1 MIELG
6 FGATFAGMLPLRC
19 CSSHEGGL
27 GRLQADLKQFRELQ
41 ATRRAEEKHNAEAAA
56 KHTAET
62 AATPQ
67 PEPVAPT
74 KTLTAAPVPPTT
86 QASESTP
93 LSPENGFVFSGLP
106 TEAEIRAILEATPPG
121 LMRND
126 TANITAG
133 M

>member
-1 MIELG
+1 M
-6 FGATFAGMLPLRC
+6 LRC
-19 CSSHEGGL
+19 AVAAVTKAGWRFDYSGPGPKREL
-27 GRLQADLKQFRELQ
+27 PFRELH

-62 AATPQ
+62 AATAQ